1 MSTEYKSKDE
11 LIFKEVIG
19 EGAYGRALL
28 CKSKRNGELVV
39 IKEIAL
45 SNLTAQEQKDAYKEV
60 KILSTLHHP
69 NIISYKGSFVA
80 DNILNIVMEYADN
93 GDLFGQIQNANGQH
107 FKEDQI
113 LDWFVQICLALKHI
127 HDRKILHRD
136 IKCQNV
142 FLTKNGVVKMGDFG
156 IAKVLDHTTQLSK
169 TAIGTPYYL
178 SPEICQG
185 KNYNQKSDIW
195 SLGCVLY
202 EICTLQHAFD
212 SNCMNGLIMKILR
225 SKHSPIPSFYSPDLR
240 NLVDVLLQKDPKKR
254 PRIHQIL
261 NYDFIR
267 KRISNLLD
275 TTLLKIEFSHTVI
288 HNPKSNSDANNNNTN
303 NNENDSSNKND
314 ELEKYQDNVPAI
326 REEHHSSNK
335 IGNRTRSTDTISKH
349 QKHTNPSEQSMTKA
363 EAILAQK
370 NASVRAER
378 AAQKE
383 LKQKKEAEEKREK
396 EKYEKKRQ
404 EVEENSKKRSK
415 EREQF
420 LQHQREYKEM
430 QKNFENM
437 DAPFKS
443 VKGNISN
450 STSNKSGVLKKPA
463 PGCQKR
469 SPSKI
474 SAEANSTKKPDMEG
488 TRRPGLPP
496 RAVEEQENLR
506 ALMAKRR
513 AELKKQKSESDDV
526 IQIGK
531 VEIKIGSSNNS
542 TEKVSTPKSKQ
553 EEKEKPSPLSSPKP
567 KQEEKSSSSQTPKH
581 KQEEKSSSNQTPK
594 PKQDKEKSNSKKIE
608 TSNNNK
614 DDDSDDE
621 NVADMIKFSDSDYDS
636 EDDFHSLA
644 SMCKQ
649 ILDQPVPLNESKKI
663 NKTTVD
669 TAKKTKTSKRAEPIA
684 NSDGLLFN
692 DSDDDSED
700 DSTPAEPGV
709 FYFGGKEIKLPS
721 VTDRDSLSYRVEAIR
736 QFIEKGLGLDKF
748 IEVYRFIV
756 VESDEMNEIDANKKI
771 HEILSTPDELS
782 YYKLIQQLVVCE
794 ETLNEG

>member
-1 MSTEYKSKDE
+1 MSIEYNSKNCLE
-11 LIFKEVIG
+11 VKKVIG
-19 EGAYGRALL
+19 EGAYGRAIL
-28 CKSKRNGELVV
+28 CKSKQNGELVV
-39 IKEIAL
+39 VKEIAL
-45 SNLTAQEQKDAYKEV
+45 SNLTVQEQKDAWKEV

-69 NIISYKGSFVA
+69 NIISYKGSFVEE
-80 DNILNIVMEYADN
+80 NILNIVMEYADN
-93 GDLFGQIQNANGQH
+93 GDLFEQIQNANGKH
-107 FKEDQI
+107 FEEDKI
-113 LDWFVQICLALKHI
+113 LNWFVQICLALKHI

-142 FLTKNGVVKMGDFG
+142 FLTSNGVVKMGDFG

-225 SKHSPIPSFYSPDLR
+225 SKHSPIPSFYSSDLR

-288 HNPKSNSDANNNNTN
+288 HSKKSNKEDNNNENNTN
-303 NNENDSSNKND
+303 NDEN
-314 ELEKYQDNVPAI
+314 LEKYQDNVPAI
-326 REEHHSSNK
+326 REERRSANK
-335 IGNRTRSTDTISKH
+335 ISNRTRSADTISKNQRH
-349 QKHTNPSEQSMTKA
+349 NASANHNDQSMTKA
-363 EAILAQK
+363 EAMLAQK
-370 NASVRAER
+370 NASYRAER
-378 AAQKE
+378 TAQKE
-383 LKQKKEAEEKREK
+383 FKQKKEAEEKREK
-396 EKYEKKRQ
+396 EIYEKKRH

-420 LQHQREYKEM
+420 IQHQKEYKEF
-430 QKNFENM
+430 KNNFENM

-450 STSNKSGVLKKPA
+450 RSSLGKKPNS
-463 PGCQKR
+463 GNNISSTNQK
-469 SPSKI
+469 SSVKFA
-474 SAEANSTKKPDMEG
+474 SEGNSTKKPDMEG
-488 TRRPGLPP
+488 TRRPG
-496 RAVEEQENLR
+496 RSAKAIEEQENLR

-513 AELKKQKSESDDV
+513 AELKKQKNESDDV

-531 VEIKIGSSNNS
+531 VEIKIDTNTSDEKSKKSSPAS
-542 TEKVSTPKSKQ
+542 SPKPKQ
-553 EEKEKPSPLSSPKP
+553 EEKGKNPSPLSSPKP
-567 KQEEKSSSSQTPKH
+567 KP
-581 KQEEKSSSNQTPK
+581 KQEEKP
-594 PKQDKEKSNSKKIE
+594 KEKPSKSSK
-608 TSNNNK
+608 K
-614 DDDSDDE
+614 DDDSDTGIDE
-621 NVADMIKFSDSDYDS
+621 NVADLIKFSDDDYDS

-644 SMCKQ
+644 TMCKQ
-649 ILDQPVPLNESKKI
+649 ILDQPVPLNESKKM
-663 NKTTVD
+663 NKSAFD
-669 TAKKTKTSKRAEPIA
+669 SSKKAATSKHQTSIA
-684 NSDGLLFN
+684 TSDTSLLNN

-700 DSTPAEPGV
+700 ESPAEPGI

-748 IEVYRFIV
+748 IEIYRFIV
-756 VESDEMNEIDANKKI
+756 VENDEMNEIDANKKI

-794 ETLNEG
+794 ETLNDV